1 LPVLVL
7 LSCSLIIPALLIVVT
22 LRYYAKELSQ
32 QHNSITFKKSQSYLQ
47 WWYAVVV
54 ELLELWMRSLKKKIT
69 KSLTGMCHPNKMGFH
84 PFILHFI
91 QATAECFFFF
101 PFLLQY
107 CLPLPFFFFFC
118 SQKDYRE
125 LIIQCSQIY
134 GVWDCHWWKWLLA
147 DTRFLLLTP
156 RSLN

>member
-1 LPVLVL
+1 MDLQLPVLVL

-101 PFLLQY
+101 LSCYNTVSPSL
-107 CLPLPFFFFFC
+107 FFFFVARKITGNSLF
-118 SQKDYRE
+118 SAVRYME
-125 LIIQCSQIY
+125 YGIVTGGNGYWQIP
-134 GVWDCHWWKWLLA
+134 D
-147 DTRFLLLTP
+147 
-156 RSLN
+156 SSS